1 MPSLQRKKIKGHW
14 YWYLVECRRVN
25 GKPRPF
31 VLKYLGRNEKL
42 LQLLTNPGA
51 NAAQTG
57 ITTYAYGAVR
67 SLLKVAEDLGLSEV
81 FGRHFPDQERNG
93 LNVAQTLL
101 LASIYR
107 ALTPGSKRAFSTW
120 ARRTALPY
128 LVGFDPAAMTSQ
140 HFWDQMNAVTDEQL
154 KLVETEVS
162 RKVVEQVG
170 LPLEVLLYDVTNFYT
185 YVSTGNTRNRVC
197 QRGHNKQRRNDLR
210 QFNFALLVARQQ
222 PLPIWWAVYE
232 GNLPDVAA
240 FPTFIARIRTALQ
253 AFAGEIKDITVV
265 VDKGNYSKRIQQQLE
280 QAGLDWIGSLP
291 LATLPEVCRIEKRQF
306 YPVTVAGREVLAYRL
321 ERSLWGKD
329 LTLVMTFS
337 AGLRDGQLRGYEQRL
352 AKTTAF
358 LKVANGSKRGMVKLR
373 HELTALLAREHVGE
387 VVKVKLGTA
396 AGRIKLDWRIDLKRY
411 RYLCDE
417 YFGRRLLL
425 TTRAD
430 FTDEE
435 IIRGYD
441 GLGTIEN
448 VFRRMKDPFHL
459 SVIPEYHWTDQKIR
473 VHVFTCVMGLIL
485 TGLLQKRVRDH
496 GIEISA
502 GRLLDELSSVREV
515 WATESVSGGTKPS
528 VKRQLE
534 DMSQETRRI
543 VEATGI

>member
-31 VLKYLGRNEKL
+31 VLKYFGSNERL

-51 NAAQTG
+51 NAAPTG
-57 ITTYAYGAVR
+57 ITSYAYGAVR
-67 SLLKVAEDLGLSEV
+67 GLLKVAEDLGLSEILE
-81 FGRHFPDQERNG
+81 RHFPDQERNG
-93 LNVAQTLL
+93 LNVAKTLL

-107 ALTPGSKRAFSTW
+107 ALTPGSKRAFGTW
-120 ARRTALPY
+120 ARQTALPY
-128 LVGFDPAAMTSQ
+128 LVGFDPAHMTSQ
-140 HFWDQMNAVTDEQL
+140 HFWDQMNTVTEEQL

-162 RKVVEQVG
+162 RKVVERVG

-185 YVSTGNTRNRVC
+185 YVATGNTRNRVC
-197 QRGHNKQRRNDLR
+197 QRGHNKQHRNDLR
-210 QFNFALLVARQQ
+210 QFNFALLVARRQ
-222 PLPIWWAVYE
+222 PLPIWWTVYE
-232 GNLPDVAA
+232 GNLPDVAS

-253 AFAGEIKDITVV
+253 AYTGELKDITVV

-280 QAGLDWIGSLP
+280 QAGLNWIGALP
-291 LATLPEVCRIEKRQF
+291 LSTVPEVCQIKKRQF
-306 YPVTVAGREVLAYRL
+306 YPVAGREVLAYRL
-321 ERSLWGKD
+321 ERFIWGKA
-329 LTLVMTFS
+329 LTLVVTFS
-337 AGLRDGQLRGYEQRL
+337 EGLRAGQLRGLEQGL
-352 AKTTAF
+352 AKAIEF
-358 LKVANGSKRGMVKLR
+358 LKVANGSKRDEVKLR
-373 HELTALLAREHVGE
+373 NELTALLAREHVGE
-387 VVKVKLGTA
+387 VVKVTVSTE
-396 AGRIKLDWRIDLKRY
+396 AGRIKLAWRIDLERY

-425 TTRAD
+425 TTRPD

-459 SVIPEYHWTDQKIR
+459 SVIPEYHWTDQKIK
-473 VHVFTCVMGLIL
+473 VHVFTCVIGLIL
-485 TGLLQKRVRDH
+485 TGLLHKRVRDH

-502 GRLLDELSSVREV
+502 GRLLDELSNVREV
-515 WATESVSGGTKPS
+515 WVTEPVSGRNKPTA
-528 VKRQLE
+528 KRQLE
-534 DMSQETRRI
+534 EMSEDTRRLVQAI
-543 VEATGI
+543 GI